1 MEKVAKPKG
10 CVPIVWICEGCGEHW
25 HGFKLPEEYRVLVCD
40 KCGDNCYEE
49 DPDENGECGG
59 RCFAEMAEGSTELI
73 LEQST
78 YGITIDIHPCY
89 KFRTVGS
96 DKQLL
101 QIASEFSE
109 VVKAVESGN
118 PTESAYEC
126 ADLVIATVGYM
137 RFVLG
142 LSETEIADIFQL
154 MNEKNKSRGY
164 LDEVSNQ

>member
-1 MEKVAKPKG
+1 MKSEKDSLIISK
-10 CVPIVWICEGCGEHW
+10 
-25 HGFKLPEEYRVLVCD
+25 
-40 KCGDNCYEE
+40 
-49 DPDENGECGG
+49 
-59 RCFAEMAEGSTELI
+59 I
-73 LEQST
+73 LEQSAHLGDYIRQERKKRGFNQTEFGKRIGLTMRAVQT
-78 YGITIDIHPCY
+78 YEQGSVIPPYSVLERIKALFEVEITSQPAVITTNICPCY

-164 LDEVSNQ
+164 LEKE

>member
-1 MEKVAKPKG
+1 MKIEYIG
-10 CVPIVWICEGCGEHW
+10 DTYFCVKCGSVLPQNGIPDL
-25 HGFKLPEEYRVLVCD
+25 GFAERWLRWRNPEERKALTC
-40 KCGDNCYEE
+40 N
-49 DPDENGECGG
+49 ECGG
-59 RCFAEMAEGSTELI
+59 IYVLKEKPPALI
-73 LEQST
+73 IKQSA
-78 YGITIDIHPCY
+78 YVITIDIHPCY